1 MLTRI
6 FSLAYHHL
14 RDWLLQRITAAVMAL
29 YSLLWLG
36 LVVIKPLNTYAA
48 WQQLFA
54 CNWMKAASL
63 IFMASL
69 LYHAWLGVRDISMD
83 YIPALGLRKVF
94 QSLVIASLLGYAGWS
109 LFILWSI

>member
-6 FSLAYHHL
+6 FSFTYHHL

-29 YSLLWLG
+29 YSMMWLI
-36 LVVIKPLNTYAA
+36 LIMVKPLNSYTA
-48 WQQLFA
+48 WQELFA
-54 CNWMKAASL
+54 CGWMKAASL
-63 IFMASL
+63 IFIVSL

-83 YIPALGLRKVF
+83 YIPALGLRKAF
-94 QSLVIASLLGYAGWS
+94 QVLVIASLLVYTGWS